1 MSDNGNMNRK
11 FLIFLMVLVGL
22 LFIGAIAV
30 HAQSVFVFTKTLRKG
45 SSGAEVKKLQE
56 ALAAMPDV
64 YPEGLAS
71 GYFGALTEK
80 AVKRFQ
86 AKYGFEQI
94 GIVGPRTRA
103 QLNGFGGTSVLSQA
117 QTKTTSSPK
126 SFSCPDEIRIRGGL
140 QTISINN
147 GIQKSLAKDEQDWI
161 MANCPATQGTK
172 GNDFTHN
179 QPVTEKLPSCVG
191 NTLLTD
197 SPIDVSLVT
206 RLIPLGHIGT
216 PHHAIPMDHMEYVLP
231 RAGEDASPPILTDIK
246 APGAVHII
254 GVRQTIK
261 KVNGVIVDDKYYSIG
276 FTPCKEVLFYFE
288 AMGTI
293 SDALKQAVQ
302 NAKNTELVSGGME
315 GNQETV
321 LKSYRV
327 DYVTKPGEVIGTAG
341 GPDYPGATLD
351 WGVYDFR
358 IPKLGFLGEQFDN
371 RLQYTTCPI
380 DYFPRSLKDQ
390 LYEKFDRKVPP
401 RCGEVMQDK
410 TGTIQGNWKAEDQPA
425 LLNDLVL
432 MSIVHHNT
440 DPSIGIIGV
449 AGVIANHGSID
460 FTPEH
465 GGFVNR
471 EPSEVKADGQI
482 YCYQSGS
489 HRQVSSASPI
499 SGRILLQLQNG
510 RTMKI
515 EHQEKSCNESFDFIS
530 PFIYER

>member
-1 MSDNGNMNRK
+1 MRNKTRVK
-11 FLIFLMVLVGL
+11 FICITLLLL
-22 LFIGAIAV
+22 LFFSAIPLVYAES
-30 HAQSVFVFTKTLRKG
+30 SVFQSYLKRG
-45 SSGAEVKKLQE
+45 SSGNEVARLQQV
-56 ALAAMPDV
+56 LKTMPEI
-64 YPEGLAS
+64 YPEGLVS

-80 AVKRFQ
+80 AVKKLQ
-86 AKYGFEQI
+86 AKYGIEQI
-94 GIVGPRTRA
+94 GVVGPKTRA
-103 QLNGFGGTSVLSQA
+103 RLNESNV
-117 QTKTTSSPK
+117 SSPKQMNAASSK
-126 SFSCPDEIRIRGGL
+126 SFSCPDEIRMREGL
-140 QTISINN
+140 QTLAITN
-147 GIQKSLAKDEQDWI
+147 GISRPLAKDEQDWI

-172 GNDFTHN
+172 GNDFTYN
-179 QPVTEKLPSCVG
+179 QPVTEKLSSCVG
-191 NTLLTD
+191 NILLTD
-197 SPIDVSLVT
+197 SPIDVSMVN

-216 PHHAIPMDHMEYVLP
+216 PHHAIPMDHMEYLLP
-231 RAGEDASPPILTDIK
+231 QMGEGAGRPILTDIK

-302 NAKNTELVSGGME
+302 NAKNTELVASDME

-321 LKSYRV
+321 LKSYRI
-327 DYVTKPGEVIGTAG
+327 DYITKPGEIIGTAG

-380 DYFPRSLKDQ
+380 DYFPSPLKEQ
-390 LYEKFDRKVPP
+390 LYEKFDREVPP

-410 TGTIQGNWKAEDQPA
+410 AGTIQGNWKAQGQPDS
-425 LLNDLVL
+425 LNDLIL
-432 MSIVHHNT
+432 MGIVHNNT
-440 DPSIGIIGV
+440 DPSIGVIGV

-460 FTPEH
+460 FTPQYK
-465 GGFVNR
+465 GLVNR

-489 HRQVSSASPI
+489 HQQVSSAKPI
-499 SGRILLQLQNG
+499 SGRILMQLQNNQ
-510 RTMKI
+510 TLKI
-515 EHQEKSCNESFDFIS
+515 EHQEISCSENLIFNS
-530 PFIYER
+530 PTVYKR